1 VVRRTAGPAALAQ
14 GVREGIASLQRG

>member
-1 VVRRTAGPAALAQ
+1 VRRTAGPAALAQ